1 MVNSPEKTPLAGMTV
16 LLVEDEF
23 LIAAE
28 AQRIME
34 DAGAASVHIANSM
47 ARAREI
53 AAGLP
58 TIHLGVVD
66 LRLDGETA
74 MPLVEEL
81 NKRGVPLLIAT
92 GFDPGIDLPG
102 AVLVHKPYRDAEML
116 AGIAQVLSVR
126 PPSPPLSPL
135 PDESGGPTPGT

>member
-1 MVNSPEKTPLAGMTV
+1 MVTFPEKPPLAGMTV

-34 DAGAASVHIANSM
+34 DAGAAFVHIANSM

-58 TIHLGVVD
+58 IIHLGVVD

-81 NKRGVPLLIAT
+81 HKRGVPLLIAT
-92 GFDPGIDLPG
+92 GFDPGIDVPG
-102 AVLVHKPYRDAEML
+102 AVLVHKPYRDVEIL
-116 AGIAQVLSVR
+116 AGIAQVLGVR
-126 PPSPPLSPL
+126 PRPSG
-135 PDESGGPTPGT
+135 EAGEQMPGT

>member
-1 MVNSPEKTPLAGMTV
+1 LAISPEAPPLAGMTV

-34 DAGAASVHIANSM
+34 DAGAASVHVANSM

-58 TIHLGVVD
+58 TIDLGVVD

-81 NKRGVPLLIAT
+81 HRRGVPLLIAT
-92 GFDPGIDLPG
+92 GFDPGVDLPG
-102 AVLVHKPYRDAEML
+102 TVLVHKPYRDVEML
-116 AGIAQVLSVR
+116 SGIAQVLGVR
-126 PPSPPLSPL
+126 RCPPEPAAEDMPRP
-135 PDESGGPTPGT
+135 